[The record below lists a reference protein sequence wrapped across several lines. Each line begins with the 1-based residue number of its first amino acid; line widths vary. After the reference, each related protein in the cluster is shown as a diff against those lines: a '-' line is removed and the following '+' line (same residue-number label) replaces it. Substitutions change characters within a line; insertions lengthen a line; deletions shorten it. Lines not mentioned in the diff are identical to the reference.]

1 MSTPDKPKPRIL
13 VVDDSRVMRR
23 AVGKILGDN
32 YEVVEAGH
40 GEDGWTLLTND
51 DRIQVVFTDLSMP
64 YLDGYGLLERIRN
77 SDDERLANLP
87 VIIIT
92 GKEDDEA
99 AKQEALAKGATD
111 FISKPFDSVQLM
123 ARAKA
128 HVRFEETSRQ
138 LSKTTATL
146 EMEAAIDTVTGLGS
160 RVYFMKSANE
170 TLAYARRHGSRLIQA
185 RLDIDG
191 FNKLFI
197 KNGKEAAN
205 QLLESVGSILTRSIR
220 QEDKA
225 SRIGLASFAFMLQST
240 LVEGA
245 HQLAERIRQ
254 EVENTVF
261 NPGDNPLRATVSIGL
276 AEPTIDKDTRVE
288 DLLEEAEHF
297 LAAATSAGG
306 NRVVSCMNL
315 GQSDASTDTGAG
327 ELAGIPDL
335 TQALALIQAG
345 EAAGLQPH
353 LPALLNQLAPLLK
366 LLTEYGTPDQKAAAN
381 ILLKP
386 HG

>member
-1 MSTPDKPKPRIL
+1 MSNPDKPKPRIL

-170 TLAYARRHGSRLIQA
+170 TLAYARRHGTRLIQA

-197 KNGKEAAN
+197 KNGKDAAN
-205 QLLESVGSILTRSIR
+205 KLLEGVGGILSRSIR

-225 SRIGLASFAFMLQST
+225 ARIGLASFAFLLQST
-240 LVEGA
+240 LVDGA
-245 HQLAERIRQ
+245 HQLAERIRE
-254 EVENTVF
+254 EVEKTVF
-261 NPGDNPLRATVSIGL
+261 NPGDNPLRATVSIGM

-288 DLLEEAEHF
+288 NLLEDAEHF
-297 LAAATSAGG
+297 LAAATSTGG
-306 NRVVSCMNL
+306 NRVVSRMNL
-315 GQSDASTDTGAG
+315 GQIDAGAG
-327 ELAGIPDL
+327 ETESTGTPDL
-335 TQALALIQAG
+335 AQALGMLQAG
-345 EAAGLQPH
+345 QASSVQPH
-353 LPALLNQLAPLLK
+353 MPALLNQLAPLLK
-366 LLTEYGTPDQKAAAN
+366 LLAECGNADQKAAAN
-381 ILLKP
+381 ILLKT
-386 HG
+386 GK